1 MIIQIILLFGSEA
14 WVVTPCIDRIWGG
27 GGPPQA
33 GMADIRED
41 ASTVDVGYVGVP
53 SFGGFD

>member
-1 MIIQIILLFGSEA
+1 M
-14 WVVTPCIDRIWGG
+14 VTPCIDRIWGG